1 MKKLLCLI
9 MALSMI
15 LALAACGGQAAGSA
29 AAEAPAS
36 TAAEA
41 APEAAPAEE
50 AAPAGEAAP
59 AEEAAPEADPFEG
72 LEPVTLK
79 MAATVNENEIGG
91 QIMAEFLNYVTE
103 NTNGLVTFDTF
114 YGGVL
119 GSAMEELQLVSSGAV
134 DLIPLG
140 HNPHAESLPLL
151 NGPSWVNGSEED
163 AVNYFNYLVFENEET
178 SALIKAE
185 AEANNIVYLGFQPS
199 GKNVFVSK
207 VDGASFADL
216 EGKQLGAM
224 ANQTLF
230 QSLGFVVVTTAP
242 PDTYESLSRGV
253 IDVARLSFTAAINM
267 KWYEVAKTWLY
278 DGTAAAGS
286 PFTMNLDTWNSLPAA
301 YQEVFY
307 AAAKHAEEY
316 GLKLAS
322 ESEAENVAFLES
334 QGCTVNEMSAED
346 QTLFF
351 ESLVDI
357 TLQTC
362 RERAERLGISENQE
376 TVIAAT
382 LEYLGLSE

>member
-1 MKKLLCLI
+1 MKKLLCLV

-15 LALAACGGQAAGSA
+15 LALAACGGQTASS

-36 TAAEA
+36 AAAPETEAAAPAVEAGSAAEA
-41 APEAAPAEE
+41 APEV
-50 AAPAGEAAP
+50 
-59 AEEAAPEADPFEG
+59 DPFEG

-91 QIMAEFLNYVTE
+91 QIMAEFLKYVTE

-119 GSAMEELQLVSSGAV
+119 GTSAEELQLVSSGAV
-134 DLIPLG
+134 DLVPLG

-151 NGPSWVNGSEED
+151 NGPSWVNGTEED
-163 AVNYFNYLVFENEET
+163 AINYFNYIVFENEET

-185 AEANNIVYLGFQPS
+185 AEANNIIYLGFQPS

-207 VDGASFADL
+207 ADGTSFADL

-224 ANQTLF
+224 ANQELF

-253 IDVARLSFTAAINM
+253 IDLARLSFTAAINM
-267 KWYEVAKTWLY
+267 KWYEVAKNWLY

-286 PFTMNLDTWNSLPAA
+286 PFTMNLDTWNSLPEA

-316 GLKLAS
+316 GLKLAT
-322 ESEAENVAFLES
+322 ESEAENVAYLES
-334 QGCTVNEMSAED
+334 QGCTVQEMSAED

-351 ESLVDI
+351 ESLVDV
-357 TLQTC
+357 TLKTC
-362 RERAERLGISENQE
+362 RDRAERLGISENQE

-382 LEYLGLSE
+382 LEYLGLAE